1 MAFASGSGVRV
12 AAVAETTF
20 GTTPATP
27 VFQTLRVTNGGLRTQ
42 KATGTSNERQ
52 PDRNVRDEF
61 ELGQDVVGSYD
72 FELTYGSFDDF
83 FAAVLCSDWDDDEL
97 KNGLV
102 PKFFT
107 FEETYELGATDTFR
121 RFSGCRVNTL
131 SLNIGA
137 RAAITGSMAVMGRQ
151 EAVSEAIVA
160 GATYEAPLTTPV
172 ATASANVASLLV
184 SGVVTPP
191 KVRSLTME
199 VTNGVRVR
207 PVVGSKFS
215 EEFGEGR
222 FGLTGTLE
230 VYFESKAIYERV
242 LSHGNGSISFV
253 VGNAANEKYRIT
265 IPNIKFGDGNITA
278 GGNDDDVMASIPYR
292 GLLDA
297 TEGCTLKI
305 ERAVA

>member
-20 GTTPATP
+20 GVTPATP
-27 VFQTLRVTNGGLRTQ
+27 SFDTLRVTSGGLRTQ

-52 PDRNVRDEF
+52 PDRNVRDEY

-72 FELTYGSFDDF
+72 FELSYGSFDAIL
-83 FAAVLCSDWDDDEL
+83 AAVLGSDWATNVL
-97 KNGLV
+97 KNGLT
-102 PKFFT
+102 PKYFT

-121 RFSGCRVNTL
+121 RFDGCRVNTF

-137 RAAITGSMAVMGRQ
+137 RAAITGSMSIMGRA
-151 EAVSEAIVA
+151 ETLAEAILT
-160 GATYEAPLTTPV
+160 GATYADPLDTPV
-172 ATASANVASLLV
+172 STASANVASLTV
-184 SGVVTPP
+184 SGVDPAP
-191 KVRSLTME
+191 KVRSLSME
-199 VTNGVRVR
+199 INNGVRTR

-222 FGLTGTLE
+222 FNLTGNLE
-230 VYFESKAIYERV
+230 AYFQNKALYERV
-242 LSHGNGSISFV
+242 LSHGNGAVSFV

-265 IPNIKFGDGNITA
+265 IPNMKFGDGNITA
-278 GGNDDDVMASIPYR
+278 GGNDDDVMAVIPYR

-297 TEGCTLKI
+297 TEDCTLKI